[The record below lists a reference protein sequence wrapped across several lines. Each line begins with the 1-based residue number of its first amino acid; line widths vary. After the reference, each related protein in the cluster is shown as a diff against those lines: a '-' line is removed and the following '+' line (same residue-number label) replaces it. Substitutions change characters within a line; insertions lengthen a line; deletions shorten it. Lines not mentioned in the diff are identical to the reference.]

1 MYIWFDMDG
10 TITDLYGQQNWL
22 EDLIAEKV
30 EPYLNAE
37 PLYAV
42 GELLSTFWDLK
53 LKGYNIGIISWCA
66 KNGSAAYNEAVKV
79 AKNKWLKKLN
89 LDILIDKVI
98 ITKYG
103 KPKHETCKIF
113 GGGILVDDEPQ
124 NINNWTLGKVIN
136 AKDNILTA
144 LASL

>member
-10 TITDLYGQQNWL
+10 TIADLYGQSNWL

-53 LKGYNIGIISWCA
+53 LKGYNIGIIS
-66 KNGSAAYNEAVKV
+66 
-79 AKNKWLKKLN
+79 
-89 LDILIDKVI
+89 
-98 ITKYG
+98 
-103 KPKHETCKIF
+103 
-113 GGGILVDDEPQ
+113 
-124 NINNWTLGKVIN
+124 
-136 AKDNILTA
+136 
-144 LASL
+144 

>member
-10 TITDLYGQQNWL
+10 TIADLYGQSNWL

-42 GELLSTFWDLK
+42 GELLTAFWDLK

-66 KNGSAAYNEAVKV
+66 KNGTAAYNEAVKA
-79 AKNKWLKKLN
+79 AKNKWLEKLN
-89 LDILIDKVI
+89 LDILIDRVI
-98 ITKYG
+98 ITEYG
-103 KPKHETCKIF
+103 KSKSEACEAF
-113 GGGILVDDEPQ
+113 GDGILIDDETQ
-124 NINNWTLGKVIN
+124 NIDNWTLGAAID
-136 AKDNILTA
+136 AKSNIIAA